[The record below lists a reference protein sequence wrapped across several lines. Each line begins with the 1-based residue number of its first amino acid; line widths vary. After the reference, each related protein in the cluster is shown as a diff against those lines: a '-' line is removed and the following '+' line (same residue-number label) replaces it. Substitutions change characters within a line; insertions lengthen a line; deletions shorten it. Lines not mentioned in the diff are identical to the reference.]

1 MLSELFLYRF
11 SGWLLTAVW
20 LFLSVQALRNRGA
33 WTGKYRYFLV
43 FLLSIAFIE
52 LVAAITAPLLSNNL
66 FLDYPY
72 ITIEFVMLG
81 LFLARIIDIGFI
93 SKLVYGASIVFV
105 LFQIANAFWLQG
117 LESYNSYGDYVN
129 NAYLF
134 MLSVW
139 ALTVL
144 YRQNLGRSIL
154 AVRDSWFVLGILSIY
169 LLIAVVDFLYDMALP
184 YRNDHFL
191 YVVLISGNLVKSA
204 LLLLYYKGIR
214 MMPRTS

>member
-20 LFLSVQALRNRGA
+20 LFLSFQALRRRGA
-33 WTGKYRYFLV
+33 WNGKYRYFLV
-43 FLLSIAFIE
+43 FLLSISLIE
-52 LVAAITAPLLSNNL
+52 LLAAITAPLLSNNL

-93 SKLVYGASIVFV
+93 TRLVNIASVLFV

-117 LESYNSYGDYVN
+117 LESYNSYGEYVN

-154 AVRDSWFVLGILSIY
+154 AVRDTWFVLGILGIY
-169 LLIAVVDFLYDMALP
+169 LLIAVIDFLYDMALP
-184 YRNDHFL
+184 YQNDHFL
-191 YVVLISGNLVKSA
+191 YVVLISGNFLKSG
-204 LLLLYYKGIR
+204 LLMLYYKGIR
-214 MMPRTS
+214 MMPRSR

>member
-1 MLSELFLYRF
+1 MSSELILYRF

-20 LFLSVQALRNRGA
+20 LFLSVQALRNRRA
-33 WTGKYRYFLV
+33 WTGKYRYFLG
-43 FLLSIAFIE
+43 FLLSISFIE
-52 LVAAITAPLLSNNL
+52 LVAAITAPLMSNNL

-72 ITIEFVMLG
+72 ITVEFVMLG
-81 LFLARIIDIGFI
+81 LFLSRIIDIGFI
-93 SKLVYGASIVFV
+93 TRLVQIASVFFV
-105 LFQIANAFWLQG
+105 VFQIANTFWRQG
-117 LESYNSYGDYVN
+117 LEGYNSYGGYVN

-169 LLIAVVDFLYDMALP
+169 LLIAVVDFLYYMALP
-184 YRNDHFL
+184 YQNDHFL
-191 YVVLISGNLVKSA
+191 YVVLIAGNFLKSS
-204 LLLLYYKGIR
+204 LLMLYYKGIR
-214 MMPRTS
+214 MMPRSS

>member
-1 MLSELFLYRF
+1 MTLELLLYRF

-20 LFLSVQALRNRGA
+20 LLLSVRALRKRSVF
-33 WTGKYRYFLV
+33 TGKYRYFLI
-43 FLLSIAFIE
+43 FLLSITFIE
-52 LVAAITAPLLSNNL
+52 LVAAVTAPLVSNNL

-81 LFLARIIDIGFI
+81 LFLAKIINIDFI
-93 SKLVYGASIVFV
+93 TRLVRAASVLFV
-105 LFQIANAFWLQG
+105 LFQITNAFWLQG
-117 LESYNSYGDYVN
+117 LESYNSYDDYVN

-144 YRQNLGRSIL
+144 YRKNLGRSIL

-184 YRNDHFL
+184 YQNDHFL
-191 YVVLISGNLVKSA
+191 YIVLISGNILKSG
-204 LLLLYYKGIR
+204 LLILYYKAIR
-214 MMPRTS
+214 MMPQAS